1 MCLNRG
7 ACHRCAWS
15 SPKKLYHQNVP
26 TKTASSNATLQ
37 SITYLFQNYKVSESY
52 NFILLLPA
60 YHWKLHSLMQGKKK
74 KNFVSSS
81 SLFMKTYCFH
91 STSWL
96 PYFNMCF
103 WTHLF
108 FFFFVDNVWS
118 VVYEHSSRVISQLSV
133 WMEAYG
139 GTGNPKSFY
148 IWLLNTLCEFS
159 LGGLP
164 SC

>member
-1 MCLNRG
+1 MCLNRS
-7 ACHRCAWS
+7 ACHWCTWS

-26 TKTASSNATLQ
+26 TKTAGSNATSQ
-37 SITYLFQNYKVSESY
+37 SITYLFQNNKVSESY

-60 YHWKLHSLMQGKKK
+60 YHLRLHSLMQKKRK
-74 KNFVSSS
+74 KVKPFVSPS
-81 SLFMKTYCFH
+81 SLLVKTHCFH
-91 STSWL
+91 NTFWL
-96 PYFNMCF
+96 SRFNTCF

-108 FFFFVDNVWS
+108 FVDSVWS
-118 VVYEHSSRVISQLSV
+118 VVYEHSSIVNSQLSV

-148 IWLLNTLCEFS
+148 IWLSNTLCEFS